1 MLHSKFKNTQGTK
14 MPQENKRC
22 TFAIISHPDAG
33 KTTVT
38 EKLLWFGGVVR
49 EAGMVKS
56 KSGDFAKSDWMQMEQ
71 DRGISI
77 TSSVMSYHYNNRA
90 VHLLDTPGHKDFS
103 EDTYR
108 TLTAVESVLMM
119 IDGAKGVEGQTE
131 KLMDVCRLRDTPVTT
146 FINKFDRDAMD
157 PFELIDNIEKKLSI
171 QCVPMTWPI
180 GDGVEFKGVYDF
192 KTKVIRSFSDKTD
205 PFNPSIVDA
214 SDLDSPSLLEFMSEH
229 LLEKLK
235 EDLLMVEELI
245 EPFNEELYLEG
256 IQTPVFFGSAL
267 YNFGVKE
274 VLDMITNHAPG
285 PKNREVKLAPF
296 EIDSDKRVVNI
307 DEKKFTGFIFKIQAN
322 MDKKH
327 RDRIAFMR
335 ICSGVFKR
343 NTKYLHVRSQKE
355 MKFPT
360 PQFFQAQD
368 RELAET
374 AYPGDIVGLHDSGK
388 FQIGDTFSEGEKI
401 QYTGIPSFAPELFK
415 TVTLK
420 DPLKAKHLEKGLR
433 QLSEEGAT
441 QLFIRDIGG
450 TKMLGAVGALQFEVV
465 KFRLEDEYNVRADY
479 EGTPFIGVRWL
490 RFSDKKAEDT
500 FKSNY
505 GSNMMV
511 DGKDRICYGVKSDW
525 DLKLCMEKNPEVKF
539 YKNSDYIENHH

>member
-1 MLHSKFKNTQGTK
+1 MERL
-14 MPQENKRC
+14 PRC

-49 EAGMVKS
+49 SQEGMVKS
-56 KSGDFAKSDWMQMEQ
+56 KSGDYAKSDWMQMEQ

-77 TSSVMSYHYNNRA
+77 TSSVMSFEYNKRA

-131 KLMDVCRLRDTPVTT
+131 KLMDVCRLRDTPVIT
-146 FINKFDRDAMD
+146 FINKFDRDSLD

-171 QCVPMTWPI
+171 QCVPMTWPL
-180 GDGVEFKGVYDF
+180 GDGVDFKGVYDF
-192 KTKVIRSFSDKTD
+192 RTKEVRSFKDSK
-205 PFNPSIVDA
+205 NPMEPMIIDA
-214 SDLDSPSLLEFMSEH
+214 SNLDDEKLVKFAGPAII
-229 LLEKLK
+229 EKLK
-235 EDLLMVEELI
+235 EDLQMVEELI
-245 EPFNEELYLEG
+245 EPFSEEMYLEG

-274 VLDMITNHAPG
+274 VLDMITNHAPA
-285 PKNREVKLAPF
+285 PRARKVKLAPYELDSAE
-296 EIDSDKRVVNI
+296 EIVDPK
-307 DEKKFTGFIFKIQAN
+307 EKKFSGFIFKIQAN

-335 ICSGVFKR
+335 VCSGVFKR
-343 NTKYLHVRSQKE
+343 NTKIFHTRTEKE
-355 MKFPT
+355 IKIAS
-360 PQFFQAQD
+360 PQIFQARD
-368 RELAET
+368 RELVEE
-374 AYPGDIVGLHDSGK
+374 AYPGDIIGIHDTGK
-388 FQIGDTFSEGEKI
+388 FQIGDTFTEGQKI

-415 TVTLK
+415 KVALK
-420 DPLKAKHLEKGLR
+420 DPLKAKHLDKGLK

-441 QLFIRDIGG
+441 QIFFREATGE
-450 TKMLGAVGALQFEVV
+450 KMLGAVGALQFEVV
-465 KFRLEDEYNVRADY
+465 KFRLEDEYNVKADY
-479 EGTPFIGVRWL
+479 EGTPFSGVRWL
-490 RFSDKKAEDT
+490 RFKDKKIEDA
-500 FKSNY
+500 FKRNY
-505 GSNMMV
+505 STNILV
-511 DGKDRICYGVKSDW
+511 DGKDRLCYGVKSDW
-525 DLKLCMEKNPEVKF
+525 DLKLCMEKNEGVSF